1 MQSKAEGRG
10 RNFFQADANLQRL
23 LARLLGPSLAHWADT
38 LLAYGEWLAGA
49 VDRAAAYTDRY
60 APPTLRAYESDG
72 RLGNRIVKNPA
83 WQAVSQEAYR
93 WGAVGLN
100 YTDDPAPFLLTFAMG
115 YLLSQADVSL
125 HCPVTMTGAVAY
137 VLDRHGP
144 AAIKEKYLAS
154 LTRMDGA
161 ALSGGTWATE
171 LHGGSDIG
179 GTTTSARRVGDHFR
193 LNGLKWFASN
203 PDGGLALAT
212 ARPDE
217 AWQGTNGLGLYLVP
231 VRLDDG
237 TLNPMRFRRLKDKLG
252 TVGIPTA
259 EVDLTDTFALEV
271 APPPDGFKLMMAAL
285 EYSRIHN
292 AMGSAGL
299 QRRAFMEA
307 FDYACER
314 RAFGDAIVNYAMVQD
329 ELMAMLV
336 RLEAGTA
343 LAFEA
348 ARAFDVADGARGQ
361 DAAGQHVWLRLA
373 TSLAKFQTA
382 EDANRAC
389 RGAIELIG
397 GNGYTYDLVT
407 PRLLRDAQVM
417 TVWEGPANIQA
428 LEVLRLI
435 GDRYPGAMMFAERA
449 ESVLAAAPSS
459 LEEIAAPIRGALEEW
474 RAALA
479 FIRTD
484 ASEATRHA
492 RRLMSF
498 MADILG
504 ATLLLEEAT
513 ASLAAGDWRKALIAR
528 YFVEARLSPP
538 PRRGILP
545 GRDWV
550 HRNFQRLATYA
561 AIERPTSPKVGR
573 Q

>member
-1 MQSKAEGRG
+1 MRMQPDGRG
-10 RNFFQADANLQRL
+10 RNLFQTDINLQRV
-23 LARLLGPSLAHWADT
+23 LARLLGPLLERWTDT
-38 LLAYGEWLAGA
+38 LSAYGAWVGDA
-49 VDRAAAYTDRY
+49 VDRAATYTDRH
-60 APPTLRAYESDG
+60 APPTLKAYERDG
-72 RLGNRIVKNPA
+72 RLVNWIVKNPA
-83 WQAVSQEAYR
+83 WQAVSQEVYR
-93 WGAVGLN
+93 RGAVGPN
-100 YTDDPAPFLLTFAMG
+100 YTDEPAPFVLTFAMG

-144 AAIKEKYLAS
+144 AAVRERYLAS

-161 ALSGGTWATE
+161 TLSGGTWATE

-179 GTTTSARRVGDHFR
+179 GTTTTAHWVGDHFV

-203 PDGGLALAT
+203 PDGGLALTT
-212 ARPDE
+212 ARPKG
-217 AWQGTNGLGLYLVP
+217 ASQGTKGLGLYLVP
-231 VRLDDG
+231 ARLDDG

-252 TVGIPTA
+252 TIGIPTA
-259 EVDLTDTFALEV
+259 EIDLTDTWAVEV

-299 QRRAFMEA
+299 QRRAFAET
-307 FDYACER
+307 FDYASER
-314 RAFGDAIVNYAMVQD
+314 RAFGDVIANYAMVQD
-329 ELMAMLV
+329 ELMEMLV

-348 ARAFDVADGARGQ
+348 ARAFDIADSARGQ
-361 DAAGQHVWLRLA
+361 DTDGRGAWLRLS
-373 TSLAKFQTA
+373 TSLAKYQTA

-389 RGAIELIG
+389 RSAIEIIG

-435 GDRYPGAMMFAERA
+435 ADRYPGAKLFTERI
-449 ESVLAAAPSS
+449 ESALAAAPSG
-459 LEEIAAPIRGALEEW
+459 LGEIAAPIRGALEDW
-474 RAALA
+474 QAALA

-484 ASEATRHA
+484 AAEAARHA
-492 RRLMSF
+492 RRLMAF
-498 MADILG
+498 MADIL
-504 ATLLLEEAT
+504 AAVLLLEEAS
-513 ASLAAGDWRKALIAR
+513 ASLAAGDYREALVAR
-528 YFVEARLSPP
+528 FFVESRFFPP
-538 PRRGILP
+538 ARRGILP

-550 HRNFQRLATYA
+550 HRHFQRLATYA
-561 AIERPTSPKVGR
+561 AIEPPAAGKVW
-573 Q
+573 